1 MRHAASKPSPTPGTA
16 APDTATGAVRP
27 APRPAETGDA
37 PHVSPARQRESL
49 ARRLMVEG
57 EAQRP
62 SSMKI
67 VTRILIL
74 AAAVAACAVFWGSAA
89 GIVGG
94 LFAG

>member
-1 MRHAASKPSPTPGTA
+1 M
-16 APDTATGAVRP
+16 GAVRP
-27 APRPAETGDA
+27 APRPAGTGDA

-57 EAQRP
+57 QVQRP

-67 VTRILIL
+67 ATRILIL
-74 AAAVAACAVFWGSAA
+74 LGAVAACAVFWGSAA

>member
-1 MRHAASKPSPTPGTA
+1 MRHTASKSPS
-16 APDTATGAVRP
+16 APDTASLETADAAARP
-27 APRPAETGDA
+27 APRPVQTGDA

-57 EAQRP
+57 EVRRP

-67 VTRILIL
+67 ATRILIL
-74 AAAVAACAVFWGSAA
+74 AGAVAACAVFWGSAA
-89 GIVGG
+89 GIVSG